1 MRAFLRALA
10 ALVLVTGW
18 AGSAPA
24 PASAQVQVSIR
35 RLAPVEA
42 IFLADLVPGSAGLR
56 PDLLGITL
64 ITQGH
69 SADQGGSIG
78 PAASVSLGDSP
89 PLVMTVVVAREEPS
103 PVEIFRGTTDP
114 FVLTEPVRHLTTRDL
129 VNSGSEFAITDYT
142 VNEDALDGAGLRS
155 GRLPAGTYRFTVT
168 VAAQEGAVLDSD
180 ELRIT
185 LGVASRVELL
195 SPGVPAD
202 AGAPPVIPG
211 PTPRF
216 LWNSGAESA
225 GARYRLRVVRV
236 DGEGSAVE
244 AVQAGFPVWE
254 TVTSSTNA
262 LYPASAQ
269 ALRLEAGGTYAWQVT
284 REVGT
289 SGGDELIEGPIYWF
303 RIDGAGGPG
312 EVADPAFGNLL
323 GALGLSPELDGF
335 TPVGARLSDGR
346 VISLPELQALLAAI
360 AAGEVPVLSVRVQ

>member
-18 AGSAPA
+18 AGFAPA

-64 ITQGH
+64 ITQGNSVDH
-69 SADQGGSIG
+69 GGSS
-78 PAASVSLGDSP
+78 ASVGQVQSP
-89 PLVMTVVVAREEPS
+89 SLVMTVVVAREDPS

-114 FVLTEPVRHLTTRDL
+114 FVVTEPVRHLTTRDL
-129 VNSGSEFAITDYT
+129 VNSGSEFALTDYT
-142 VNEDALDGAGLRS
+142 VNEDALEGAGLRS

-185 LGVASRVELL
+185 LGVASRVDLL

-216 LWNSGAESA
+216 LWSGESA

-254 TVTSSTNA
+254 TVTSATSA

-269 ALRLEAGGTYAWQVT
+269 AIRLEAGGTYAWQVT

-289 SGGDELIEGPIYWF
+289 SGGDELIESPIYWF

-312 EVADPAFGNLL
+312 DAADPAFALLL